1 MISGLI
7 AACARRPVFT
17 VAAVLI
23 ATGFGVAAL
32 MRTPLDA
39 VPDLS
44 DTQVVIS
51 TEWMGRSPDL
61 VEDQITYPIVT
72 ALRAAPGVRY
82 VRGLSMIG
90 DSFVYVVFK
99 DDVDLYWA
107 RSRVLEY
114 LSSLRNRL
122 PEGVTPQIGPDATS
136 VGWVFEY
143 ALVDTTGRLDLQQ
156 LRSFQDWTLR
166 YWLQGVDGVA
176 EVASIGGFVKQYQAD
191 LEPAKL
197 QSYGISIRDVADAI
211 RRSNGDVGGGV
222 VEISEHEHFVRGRGY
237 IKSVDDVEQI
247 PLKLGLG
254 GVPVLLRDVASV
266 HLGPEPRRGLAELN
280 GRGEVVGGIVIMRQK
295 QNALRVIEGIKRRLA
310 EVRGS
315 FPPGVQ
321 LVVTYDRSDL
331 IQRAARTLQRELLEE
346 MLIVSL
352 IIVAFLFHFRSA
364 LIPILTLP
372 VAVVLAFIPMAMQG
386 LTANIMSLGGI
397 AVAIGAMVDASI
409 IMVENV
415 HKKLERWEEGGR
427 QGPRSAAM
435 IEGLQEVGHPIF
447 FALLVI
453 TVSFLPIF
461 TLQGAEGRMFKPLAF
476 TKTYSMAFAAL
487 LAITLTPALTMWFV
501 RGRIRGEHQH
511 PISRALMRGYAPVV
525 RWVVRRRRAV
535 VIGAALLLLSTV
547 PIFLTLGSEFMPPL
561 NEGTL
566 LYMPT
571 APPGISETEASSV
584 LQQMDRQLK
593 SVPEVATVFGKV
605 GRARTATDPA
615 PLSMVETVITLKPER
630 EWRPG
635 MTWERLVA
643 ELDRKVRF
651 PGMPNIWWMPIQTRN
666 EMLATGVRSAVGVK
680 VFGPDLAEIE
690 RIGIEI
696 EQAVKDV
703 PGTRS
708 AFAERVTGGRFLDFD
723 IRRDAAAR
731 YGLTVGDIEDVIE
744 TAIGGSAV
752 TQTVEGRERY
762 SVAVRYARE
771 LRNDPEALARV
782 LVPTP
787 SGAQVP
793 LATLA
798 TIRFRSGP
806 SMIQEE
812 DGQLVGLVSVDVA
825 DRPLGSYVRDAQRV
839 VGERVKLPTGYRIEW
854 SGQFQYLE
862 RAQARLTWV
871 IPVTLLIVFVLLF
884 FNLRSVPEAG
894 IVMLAVPFS
903 LIGAIWLLWL
913 LHYNLSVAVWVGMI
927 ALAGL
932 DAETGTVMLLYLN
945 LAYRDH
951 KAAGRIRDRAGLT
964 EAIVEGAAHRIR
976 PKMMTVCAI
985 LFGLLPILWGHGAG
999 ADVMK
1004 RIAAPMVGGVITSF
1018 ALELLVYPAIFAW
1031 WKGRRLPERAAD
1043 NDGAVPSTP
1052 PALHP
1057 APLNTGGL
1065 S

>member
-1 MISGLI
+1 MIERLI
-7 AACARRPVFT
+7 AACARHRIFT
-17 VAAVLI
+17 VVGVLI
-23 ATGFGVAAL
+23 AVGFGIAAL
-32 MRTPLDA
+32 SRTSLDA

-44 DTQVVIS
+44 DTQVIIS

-72 ALRAAPGVRY
+72 ALRAAPGVQY

-99 DDVDLYWA
+99 DGVDLYWA

-114 LSSLRNRL
+114 LASIRNRL
-122 PEGVTPQIGPDATS
+122 PEGVAPEIGPDATS

-143 ALVDTTGRLDLQQ
+143 ALVDTTGHSDLQQ

-176 EVASIGGFVKQYQAD
+176 EVASVGGFVKQYQVD
-191 LEPAKL
+191 LDPAKL
-197 QSYGISIRDVADAI
+197 QSYRVSAREIADAI

-222 VEISEHEHFVRGRGY
+222 VEISEHEHFVRARGY
-237 IKSVDDVEQI
+237 IRSVADVEQI
-247 PLKLGLG
+247 PVKLGPG
-254 GVPVLLRDVASV
+254 GVPITVRDIAAV
-266 HLGPEPRRGLAELN
+266 HLGPEPRRGIAELD

-295 QNALRVIEGIKRRLA
+295 QNALRVIEGIKRRLG

-331 IQRAARTLQRELLEE
+331 ILRAVRTLWHELAQE

-352 IIVAFLFHFRSA
+352 VIVFFLFHFRSA
-364 LIPILTLP
+364 LIPILSLP
-372 VAVVLAFIPMAMQG
+372 VAVLLAFIPMAGQG

-415 HKKLERWEEGGR
+415 HKKLETWEVGGR
-427 QGPRSAAM
+427 QGSREAA
-435 IEGLQEVGHPIF
+435 IIQGLQEVGRPIF
-447 FALLVI
+447 FALVVI
-453 TVSFLPIF
+453 TISFLPIF
-461 TLQGAEGRMFKPLAF
+461 TLQGTEGRLFKPLAY

-487 LAITLTPALTMWFV
+487 LAVTLAPALAAWFI
-501 RGRIRGEHQH
+501 RGRIRPEREH
-511 PISRALMRGYAPVV
+511 PVSRSLVSGYAPVV
-525 RWVVRRRRAV
+525 RWAVRRRRAV
-535 VIGAALLLLSTV
+535 VAGAALLLLSTI
-547 PIFLTLGSEFMPPL
+547 PMFLLLGSEFMPPL

-571 APPGISETEASSV
+571 APPGMSQTEAASV
-584 LQQMDRQLK
+584 LQQMDAQLK
-593 SVPEVATVFGKV
+593 GVPEVQTVFGKA

-615 PLSMVETVITLKPER
+615 PLSMFETVVTLKPESQ
-630 EWRPG
+630 WRAG
-635 MTWERLVA
+635 MTWETLIA
-643 ELDRKVRF
+643 EMDGKLRY

-666 EMLATGVRSAVGVK
+666 EMLATGVRSAVGIK
-680 VFGPDLAEIE
+680 VFGPDLSEIE
-690 RIGIEI
+690 RV
-696 EQAVKDV
+696 AVQVENAMRDV

-708 AFAERVTGGRFLDFD
+708 AFADRLTGGRYLDFD
-723 IRRDAAAR
+723 IDRSAAAR
-731 YGLTVGDIEDVIE
+731 YGLTVGDVEEVIE
-744 TAIGGSAV
+744 AAIGGATV

-762 SVAVRYARE
+762 TVALRYARE
-771 LRNDPEALARV
+771 LRDEPDALARV
-782 LVPTP
+782 LVATP
-787 SGAQVP
+787 AGAQVP
-793 LATLA
+793 LGQLA
-798 TIRFRSGP
+798 KLEFRNGP
-806 SMIQEE
+806 PMIQEE
-812 DGQLVGLVSVDVA
+812 DGQLAGLVSVDVA
-825 DRPLGSYVRDAQRV
+825 GRPLGSYVRDAQRAV
-839 VGERVKLPTGYRIEW
+839 AEKVQLPPGYRIDW
-854 SGQFQYLE
+854 SGQFQYLQ
-862 RAQARLTWV
+862 RAQARLAWV
-871 IPVTLLIVFVLLF
+871 IPVTLLIGFLLLYL
-884 FNLRSVPEAG
+884 NLRSVPEAG

-903 LIGAIWLLWL
+903 LIGAVWLVWL

-932 DAETGTVMLLYLN
+932 DAETGTIMLLYLN
-945 LAYRDH
+945 LAYRSRRET
-951 KAAGRIRDRAGLT
+951 GRLRDRAELA

-985 LFGLLPILWGHGAG
+985 LFGLLPIMWGHGAG

-1018 ALELLVYPAIFAW
+1018 VLELLVYPAIFAW
-1031 WKGRRLPERAAD
+1031 WKGRDLPEPMA
-1043 NDGAVPSTP
+1043 GQ
-1052 PALHP
+1052 
-1057 APLNTGGL
+1057 APRNIQTGGM

>member
-1 MISGLI
+1 MIARLI
-7 AACARRPVFT
+7 ELCARQRVFT
-17 VAAVLI
+17 VVAVLI
-23 ATGFGVAAL
+23 AVGFGVAAL
-32 MRTPLDA
+32 VRTPLDA

-44 DTQVVIS
+44 DTQVIIS

-72 ALRAAPGVRY
+72 ALRAAPGVQY

-99 DDVDLYWA
+99 DGVDLYWA

-114 LSSLRNRL
+114 LASIRNRV
-122 PEGVTPQIGPDATS
+122 PEGVNPQIGPDATS

-143 ALVDTTGRLDLQQ
+143 ALVDSTGRNDLQQ

-176 EVASIGGFVKQYQAD
+176 EVASVGGFVKQYQAD
-191 LEPAKL
+191 LDPVKL

-211 RRSNGDVGGGV
+211 RRSNNDVGGGV
-222 VEISEHEHFVRGRGY
+222 IEISEHEHFVRGRGY
-237 IKSVDDVEQI
+237 IKNLTDVEQV
-247 PLKLGLG
+247 PVKLGSSGAAVTLG
-254 GVPVLLRDVASV
+254 DIAAV
-266 HLGPEPRRGLAELN
+266 HLGPEPRRGIAELD

-295 QNALRVIEGIKRRLA
+295 QNALHVIDGIKRRLA

-331 IQRAARTLQRELLEE
+331 IHRAVRTLWHELLQE

-352 IIVAFLFHFRSA
+352 VILVFLFHFRSA
-364 LIPILTLP
+364 LIPVLSLP
-372 VAVVLAFIPMAMQG
+372 IAVLLAFIPMANQG

-427 QGPRSAAM
+427 RGSREAAI
-435 IEGLQEVGHPIF
+435 IEGLKEVGHPIF

-461 TLQGAEGRMFKPLAF
+461 TLQGTEGRLFKPLAL

-487 LAITLTPALTMWFV
+487 LAVTLTPALATWF
-501 RGRIRGEHQH
+501 IRGKIRPEHTH
-511 PISRALMRGYAPVV
+511 PVSRSLVTRYAPVV
-525 RWVVRRRRAV
+525 RWAVRRKRAV
-535 VIGAALLLLSTV
+535 TVGAALLLLTTIPV
-547 PIFLTLGSEFMPPL
+547 FLMLGSEFMPPL

-571 APPGISETEASSV
+571 APPAMSESEAAIV

-593 SVPEVATVFGKV
+593 AVPEVATVFGKA

-615 PLSMVETVITLKPER
+615 PLSMFETVVTLKPESQ
-630 EWRPG
+630 WRRG
-635 MTWERLVA
+635 MTWEQLIS
-643 ELDRKVRF
+643 EMDRSLRY

-666 EMLATGVRSAVGVK
+666 EMLATGVRSAVGIK
-680 VFGPDLAEIE
+680 VFGPDLGEIE
-690 RIGIEI
+690 RIGVAIENAV
-696 EQAVKDV
+696 QAV

-708 AFAERVTGGRFLDFD
+708 AFADRLTGGRFLDFD
-723 IRRDAAAR
+723 IDRAATAR
-731 YGLTVGDIEDVIE
+731 YGLTVGDVEDVIE
-744 TAIGGSAV
+744 AAIGGAVV

-762 SVAVRYARE
+762 TVALRYARE
-771 LRNDPEALARV
+771 LRGDADALARV

-787 SGAQVP
+787 TGAQIP
-793 LATLA
+793 LGQLA
-798 TIRFRSGP
+798 RLVFRSGP
-806 SMIQEE
+806 PMLQEE
-812 DGQLVGLVSVDVA
+812 DGQLAGLVSVDVA
-825 DRPLGSYVRDAQRV
+825 DRPLASYVRDAQHVVAQRV
-839 VGERVKLPTGYRIEW
+839 VLPPGYRLEW
-854 SGQFQYLE
+854 TGQFRYLQ
-862 RAQARLTWV
+862 RAQARLAWV
-871 IPVTLLIVFVLLF
+871 IPVTLLIVFALLY

-903 LIGAIWLLWL
+903 LVGAIWFLWL

-945 LAYRDH
+945 LAH
-951 KAAGRIRDRAGLT
+951 RDRVERGQLRDRSDLT

-985 LFGLLPILWGHGAG
+985 LFGLLPIMLGHGAG
-999 ADVMK
+999 ADVMR
-1004 RIAAPMVGGVITSF
+1004 RIAAPMVGGVVTSF
-1018 ALELLVYPAIFAW
+1018 VLELLVYPALFAW
-1031 WKGRRLPERAAD
+1031 WKGRGLPEHL
-1043 NDGAVPSTP
+1043 AVVETESRHEPQIGKHS
-1052 PALHP
+1052 
-1057 APLNTGGL
+1057 
-1065 S
+1065 